1 MLTLKFF
8 SALTLGSLLSFSCT
22 AETVSNLQPTQVQS
36 ATVKDVVKM
45 LSTRHYR
52 DLPIDDKLSEAFLDK
67 YLESL
72 DASRMYFLQSDITS
86 FERFRHQFDD
96 DIKAGNLDN
105 GFAVYRVLK
114 QRMESRLDWVIKY
127 LSDPNKKIEF
137 NTQEAIEI
145 ERDKSPWP
153 KNAQDADTIWDQR
166 IRLSILNQKLSGK
179 TTEKAVDTLLR
190 RYKNQLSRIQKQNS
204 EDVFETYI
212 NSLTILYDPHTN
224 YFSPRTSENFN
235 ISMSLSL
242 EGIGAVLQSED
253 ESTKVV
259 RLVPGGPAARQ
270 GQLKPGDKI
279 VGVGQGKDAET
290 TDVLGWRLDEVV
302 DQIRGKKNTQVKL
315 DVQSAEGQSKQIVIT
330 RDTVKL
336 EDQAAQKAVIDIK
349 DGDKVKKI
357 GVINLPT
364 FYIDFKALKDGDPNY
379 TSTTRDV
386 AHLIGELQK
395 ENVEGIV
402 LDLRNNGGGSLQEA
416 TQLTGLFI
424 DPGLVV
430 QIRDANGQI
439 HRENRSYADA
449 LYKGPLVVMINRLSA
464 SASEIFAG
472 AIQDYQRGLIV
483 GSQSFGKG
491 TVQLLSK
498 LPEGELKLTES
509 KFYRVSG
516 GSTQHKGVVPDI
528 YLPNQI
534 DNEEV
539 GESTYTTAL
548 PWDQIRPAS
557 HENYYDFSQIIP
569 ALTQKHHQRATVKPD
584 FVFLQEQIKLAAEL
598 KAKKTV
604 SLNEKIREQEK
615 TELETKTML
624 LENKRRK
631 IKGETEYKTLAEFRA
646 AQKAEEDKAE
656 AEQATPH
663 SKIDTAKDALLTEAG
678 AILLDFSKLL
688 KEQGQK
694 KVANF

>member
-1 MLTLKFF
+1 MSKTL
-8 SALTLGSLLSFSCT
+8 SALALSGLLSLSCF
-22 AETVSNLQPTQVQS
+22 AETVSQLQPTQVQS
-36 ATVKDVVKM
+36 ATIKDVVKM

-52 DLPIDDKLSEAFLDK
+52 NLPIDDQLSEAFLDK

-72 DASRMYFLQSDITS
+72 DASRMYFLQSDIS
-86 FERFRHQFDD
+86 GFNRFRHQFDD
-96 DIKAGNLDN
+96 DIKAGNLEN
-105 GFAVYRVLK
+105 GFAVYRILK
-114 QRMESRLDWVIKY
+114 QRMESRLEWVIKY
-127 LSDPNKKIEF
+127 LSEPNKKFEF
-137 NTQEAIEI
+137 NTQEVIEV

-179 TTEKAVDTLLR
+179 TTEKSVETLLR
-190 RYKNQLSRIQKQNS
+190 RYKNQLARIQQQNS
-204 EDVFETYI
+204 EDVFETFI

-279 VGVGQGKDAET
+279 IGVGQGKDAEPV
-290 TDVLGWRLDEVV
+290 DVLGWRLDEVV

-315 DVQSAEGQSKQIVIT
+315 DVQSAEGQSKQVVIT

-336 EDQAAQKAVIDIK
+336 EDQAAQKAVIDVK
-349 DGDKVKKI
+349 DGDKIRKI

-364 FYIDFKALKDGDPNY
+364 FYIDFKAAKDGDPNY

-386 AHLIGELQK
+386 ARLIGELQK
-395 ENVEGIV
+395 ENIEGIV

-416 TQLTGLFI
+416 NQLTGLFI

-439 HRENRSYADA
+439 HRENRSYAEA

-516 GSTQHKGVVPDI
+516 ASTQHRGVVPD
-528 YLPNQI
+528 LLMPNPI

-539 GESTYTTAL
+539 GESTYNTAL

-557 HENYYDFSQIIP
+557 HEKYYDFSQIIP
-569 ALTQKHHQRATVKPD
+569 QLTQRHQQRAAVKPD
-584 FVFLQEQIKLAAEL
+584 YVFLEEQIKLAAEI

-604 SLNEKIREQEK
+604 SLNEKVREQEK
-615 TELETKTML
+615 TDMESKNMA

-631 IKGETEYKTLAEFRA
+631 IKGEPEYKTLAEYRA
-646 AQKAEEDKAE
+646 AQKAEEDKAD

-663 SKIDTAKDALLTEAG
+663 SKIDPSKDPLLTEAG
-678 AILLDFSKLL
+678 AILVDFSKLL

>member
-1 MLTLKFF
+1 MSKLVQALAFVSLMAS
-8 SALTLGSLLSFSCT
+8 SAW
-22 AETVSNLQPTQVQS
+22 AETVTTLQPTAVQS

-45 LSTRHYR
+45 LATRHYR
-52 DLPIDDKLSEAFLDK
+52 NLPIDDQLSEAFLQK

-72 DASRMYFLQSDITS
+72 DASRMYFLQSDISS
-86 FERFRHQFDD
+86 FNRFSKQFDD
-96 DIKAGNLDN
+96 DIKSGNLEN
-105 GFAVYRVLK
+105 GFAIYRVLK
-114 QRMESRLDWVIKY
+114 QRMESRLEAVIKQ
-127 LSDPNKKIEF
+127 LSDPQRKYDF
-137 NTQEAIEI
+137 ASQEEIEI
-145 ERDKSPWP
+145 EREKSPWP
-153 KNAQDADTIWDQR
+153 KNAQEADLIWDQR

-190 RYKNQLSRIQKQNS
+190 RYKNQLKRVQQQNS

-212 NSLTILYDPHTN
+212 NSLTLLYDPHTN

-253 ESTKVV
+253 ENTKVV
-259 RLVPGGPAARQ
+259 RLVVGGPAARQ

-279 VGVGQGKDAET
+279 VGVGQGKDSEI
-290 TDVLGWRLDEVV
+290 TDVIGWRLDEVV
-302 DQIRGKKNTQVKL
+302 DLIRGKKNTQVKL
-315 DVQSAEGQSKQIVIT
+315 DVQSSEGQNKQILIT

-336 EDQAAQKAVIDIK
+336 EDQAAQKAVFDVQ
-349 DGDKVKKI
+349 DGGNTYKV
-357 GVINLPT
+357 GVIHIPT
-364 FYIDFKALKDGDPNY
+364 FYIDFKAAREGNPNY

-386 AHLIGELQK
+386 ARLIGELQK
-395 ENVEGIV
+395 ENVSGIV

-430 QIRDANGQI
+430 QIREANGQV

-449 LYKGPLVVMINRLSA
+449 LYRGPLVVLINRLSA

-472 AIQDYQRGLIV
+472 AIQDYKRGLVV

-516 GSTQHKGVVPDI
+516 GSTQHRGIIPDLA
-528 YLPNQI
+528 LPNQI
-534 DNEEV
+534 DNDEV
-539 GESTYTTAL
+539 GESTYDTAL

-557 HENYYDFSQIIP
+557 HESYYDFSKILPIVQER
-569 ALTQKHHQRATVKPD
+569 HRQRAAVKPD
-584 FVFLQEQIKLAAEL
+584 FVFMEEQIKLANEL
-598 KAKKTV
+598 KNKKLV
-604 SLNEKIREQEK
+604 SLNEKVRELEK
-615 TELETKTML
+615 TELETKSML

-631 IKGETEYKTLAEFRA
+631 IKGEPEYKTLADFRT

-656 AEQATPH
+656 ADQALAH
-663 SKIDTAKDALLTEAG
+663 GKIETQKDALLQETG
-678 AILLDFSKLL
+678 AILVDFAKLL
-688 KEQGQK
+688 KEQQQK
-694 KVANF
+694 QVANF

>member
-1 MLTLKFF
+1 MPKYLLAI
-8 SALTLGSLLSFSCT
+8 ALSSFLSLASY
-22 AETVSNLQPTQVQS
+22 AETVSQLQPTQVQS

-52 DLPIDDKLSEAFLDK
+52 NLPIDDQLSEAFLDK

-72 DASRMYFLQSDITS
+72 DASRMYFLQTDITS
-86 FERFRHQFDD
+86 FNRFRRQFDD
-96 DIKAGNLDN
+96 DIKAGNLEN
-105 GFAVYRVLK
+105 GFAIYRTLK
-114 QRMESRLDWVIKY
+114 QRMESRLEWVVKY
-127 LSDPNKKIEF
+127 LSEPNKKFEF
-137 NTQEAIEI
+137 TTQEVIEV

-153 KNAQDADTIWDQR
+153 ANTQDADTIWDQR

-179 TTEKAVDTLLR
+179 TTEKSVDTLLR
-190 RYKNQLSRIQKQNS
+190 RYKNQLARIQQQNG

-224 YFSPRTSENFN
+224 YFSPRATENFY
-235 ISMSLSL
+235 ISMRLSL

-253 ESTKVV
+253 ENTKVV

-270 GQLKPGDKI
+270 GQLKPGDKVI
-279 VGVGQGKDAET
+279 GVGQGKDGEI
-290 TDVLGWRLDEVV
+290 TDVTGWRLDEVV
-302 DQIRGKKNTQVKL
+302 DQVRGKKNTQVKL
-315 DVQSAEGQSKQIVIT
+315 DVLSADNQSKQVVIT
-330 RDTVKL
+330 RDTVDL
-336 EDQAAQKAVIDIK
+336 EDQHAQKSVFEVK
-349 DGDKVKKI
+349 DGDKSKKI
-357 GVINLPT
+357 GVIYLPT
-364 FYIDFKALKDGDPNY
+364 FYTDIAPKDSNRIN
-379 TSTTRDV
+379 TSATRDV
-386 AHLIGELQK
+386 ARLVGELQK
-395 ENVEGIV
+395 ENVEGII

-416 TQLTGLFI
+416 VQLTGLFT

-430 QIRDANGQI
+430 QIRDSNGQI
-439 HRENRSYADA
+439 HRENRSYAEA

-472 AIQDYQRGLIV
+472 AIQDYKRGLVV
-483 GSQSFGKG
+483 GSQTFGKG
-491 TVQLLSK
+491 TVQVLSK

-516 GSTQHKGVVPDI
+516 GSTQHQGVVPDVI
-528 YLPNQI
+528 MPNQI

-557 HENYYDFSQIIP
+557 HESYFDFTQMMP
-569 ALTQKHHQRATVKPD
+569 TLTQKHQQRAAVRPD
-584 FVFLQEQIKLAAEL
+584 YVFLEEQIKLASEI
-598 KAKKTV
+598 KNKKTI
-604 SLNEKIREQEK
+604 SLNEKVREQEK
-615 TELETKTML
+615 TDLETKSMA

-631 IKGETEYKTLAEFRA
+631 IKNEAEYKTLAEYRA
-646 AQKAEEDKAE
+646 AQKAEETKAE
-656 AEQATPH
+656 AAQSAPH
-663 SKIDTAKDALLTEAG
+663 SKIDPSKDVLLIEAG
-678 AILLDFSKLL
+678 AILVDFSKLL